1 MDRLEVQAREAVRGL
16 GRRGRTQRVPTPVR
30 ERVVAYAREARARGV
45 SWRRI
50 ARAVGLSPSG
60 VQRFA
65 HVMPS
70 PPHASLVPVVVQAP
84 TSESSHAEAGL
95 TLLTPSGHRLE
106 RLSLEQ
112 ALVLLRVLD

>member
-16 GRRGRTQRVPTPVR
+16 GRRGRTQRIPTAVR
-30 ERVVAYAREARARGV
+30 ERVIAYARVARSRGV

-50 ARAVGLSPSG
+50 ARSVGLSTAG

-65 HVMPS
+65 QARPS
-70 PPHASLVPVVVQAP
+70 PPQASLVPVVVRAP
-84 TSESSHAEAGL
+84 TPESSHAEAGL
-95 TLLTPSGHRLE
+95 TLLTPAGLRLE

-112 ALVLLRVLD
+112 ALVLLRALG